1 MPDSPHAPID
11 RATYQDL
18 QDTAGKEFVVE
29 LLDTFFEEAPR
40 MLAELRAARAASD
53 AEGFRRAAHSL
64 KSNASTFGA
73 SDMAMLARVL
83 ELGGLDADAARDAL
97 AIDRL
102 EAAYAHAAAAL
113 KGLQHG

>member
-11 RATYQDL
+11 RAAYQEL
-18 QDTAGKEFVVE
+18 QDTAGKEFIAE
-29 LLDTFFEEAPR
+29 LLDTFFEEAPQ

-53 AEGFRRAAHSL
+53 AERFRRAAHSL

-73 SDMAMLARVL
+73 SAMAMLARAL
-83 ELGGLDADAARDAL
+83 ELNGLDADAARDAL

-102 EAAYAHAAAAL
+102 EAAYAKAAAAL